1 MSECKLLDEN
11 IKLGLLKK
19 GSGVIQG
26 CTSMQNFKY
35 HTLNLLSVLLF
46 SFILASSI
54 NQIVK
59 YNFSPSYEAAAFKSV
74 KKTYSNNVR
83 KKFDDYKIII
93 DSGFFK
99 VPGPGDLAGEG
110 QNTAGSISEL
120 TLLGTIT
127 GPVVI
132 ARAMISKTG
141 EKNPGIFALYKFSNE
156 INNNVY
162 GNKLVGIADTK
173 VYLEVNGQK
182 VTLDL
187 YAKKTVGQQTLPGSP
202 NQPGMGEMPK
212 LTQNLSRSEIKQKV
226 FNNLDDA
233 LRGLQA
239 GPHRV
244 NGQIVGYR
252 LINVQP
258 FNILYRLGARSG
270 DIIKRL
276 NGQVLDSTQK
286 LYSMWEAIKNDP
298 RITVDLER
306 DGKNVRYEFNITE

>member
-1 MSECKLLDEN
+1 
-11 IKLGLLKK
+11 
-19 GSGVIQG
+19 
-26 CTSMQNFKY
+26 
-35 HTLNLLSVLLF
+35 
-46 SFILASSI
+46 
-54 NQIVK
+54 VK
-59 YNFSPSYEAAAFKSV
+59 YNFSPSFDAMAFKSI
-74 KKTYSNNVR
+74 KKTNSNNVR

-99 VPGPGDLAGEG
+99 IPGPSDLAGES
-110 QNTAGSISEL
+110 QNSTGSLSEL

-127 GPVVI
+127 GPFVI

-141 EKNPGIFALYKFSNE
+141 EKNPGIFALYKYNSE
-156 INNNVY
+156 ITNNVY
-162 GNKLVGIADTK
+162 GNKLIGIADTK
-173 VYLEVNGQK
+173 VFLEVNGQK

-187 YAKKTVGQQTLPGSP
+187 YAKKTVGPQTNVPGSP
-202 NQPGMGEMPK
+202 NQRGIGETPK

-239 GPHRV
+239 GPYRV

-286 LYSMWEAIKNDP
+286 LYSMWETIKNDP

-306 DGKNVRYEFNITE
+306 DGKNVRYDFNITE

>member
-1 MSECKLLDEN
+1 
-11 IKLGLLKK
+11 
-19 GSGVIQG
+19 
-26 CTSMQNFKY
+26 MQNFKY
-35 HTLNLLSVLLF
+35 HSLNITSVLLF

-59 YNFSPSYEAAAFKSV
+59 YNFSPSYDTMTIKSI

-99 VPGPGDLAGEG
+99 IPGPSDLAGES
-110 QNTAGSISEL
+110 QNTTGSLSEL

-141 EKNPGIFALYKFSNE
+141 EKNPGIFALYKYSSE
-156 INNNVY
+156 ITNNVY
-162 GNKLVGIADTK
+162 GNKLIGIADTK

-182 VTLDL
+182 VSLDL
-187 YAKKTVGQQTLPGSP
+187 YAKKTVGPQTNIPGSL
-202 NQPGMGEMPK
+202 NQPGIGEMPK

-239 GPHRV
+239 GPYRV

-306 DGKNVRYEFNITE
+306 DGKNLRYDFNITE